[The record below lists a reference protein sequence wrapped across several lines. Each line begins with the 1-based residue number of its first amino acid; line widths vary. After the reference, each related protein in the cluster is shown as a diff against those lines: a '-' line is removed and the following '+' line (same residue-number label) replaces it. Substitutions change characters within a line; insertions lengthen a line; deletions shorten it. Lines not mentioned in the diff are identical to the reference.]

1 MIKKIEIKYDKE
13 LQKSMGAHGYE
24 IIATKAQLK
33 ESFGEPRIVNSGDG
47 KVNYSWDFVCTNDRG
62 ETYAIS
68 VYDYKISRIVTDT
81 AKIRWSIGAKGG
93 LKAQEFAD
101 YVKDN
106 YHLDIEKKTIF

>member
-1 MIKKIEIKYDKE
+1 MIKNFEIKFDKD
-13 LQKSMGAHGYE
+13 LQKSMGAHGVE

-33 ESFGEPRIVNSGDG
+33 EAFGEPRQVNSGDG
-47 KVNYSWDFVCTNDRG
+47 KVNYSWDFVCTNDRN

-93 LKAQEFAD
+93 LKAREFAD
-101 YVKDN
+101 YVKEKYN
-106 YHLDIEKKTIF
+106 LNIEKNPIL